1 MGRRLLAAAALAGL
15 LAAPAAPG
23 RAQEAGGREPYDDRH
38 CATCHGADGRGN
50 EGVRAPRLAGMERW
64 YLVRQLENFRSGV
77 RGSGPGDVHGAAMRA
92 AAAPL
97 ADGAIAELA
106 DWAAGW
112 RGPPAEPT
120 LEGDVQ
126 AGRRLYAACA
136 ACHGER
142 AGGDEALGAP
152 ALAGQND
159 WYLAAQ
165 LESFRA
171 GRRGA
176 RPEDVFGRQMAAMAR
191 SALGGE
197 RDVIDVVSYINTLGR

>member
-1 MGRRLLAAAALAGL
+1 MVRRLLAAAALAGL
-15 LAAPAAPG
+15 LAAPG
-23 RAQEAGGREPYDDRH
+23 RAQESGREPYDDRH

-50 EGVRAPRLAGMERW
+50 EGVRAPRLAGMETW
-64 YLVRQLENFRSGV
+64 YLIRQLENFRSGA
-77 RGSGPGDVHGAAMRA
+77 RGSDPGDVHGAAMRA

-97 ADGAIAELA
+97 ADAGIADVA
-106 DWAAGW
+106 GWAAGW
-112 RGPPAEPT
+112 RSPPAEPT
-120 LEGDVQ
+120 LEGDVG

-142 AGGDEALGAP
+142 AEGDEAQGAP

-165 LESFRA
+165 LENFRA

-176 RPEDVFGRQMAAMAR
+176 HPEDVFGQRMAAMAR
-191 SALGGE
+191 GALGGE
-197 RDVIDVVSYINTLGR
+197 RDILDVLSYINTLGR